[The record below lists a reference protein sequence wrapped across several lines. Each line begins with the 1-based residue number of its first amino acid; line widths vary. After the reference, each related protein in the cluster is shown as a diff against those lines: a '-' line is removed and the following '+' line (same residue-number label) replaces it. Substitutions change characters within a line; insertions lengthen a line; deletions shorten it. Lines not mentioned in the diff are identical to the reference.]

1 MEDNRRLERDLVLA
15 PNEFAYISDQT
26 KGHIQVYTG
35 PHKASL
41 SATDVPVVFDD
52 RSKKFER
59 CSLDDSIRTFKIA
72 PEGWYIQLKNPA
84 ENNTH
89 PKSGSAPGSPDLSVG
104 RKINIP
110 GPISFALWPGQM
122 AKVIQ
127 GHRLKSNQF
136 LLVRVYDDTAAQ
148 QWLDSGQSV
157 GVEPGKPDI
166 IKEATDP
173 ESPAKKARS
182 GPGLRK
188 KIEAESPRLAI
199 GQLLIIKGTD
209 VAFFIPP
216 TGLEVL
222 PDEEGNFVREAV
234 SLERLEYCLLLDQNG
249 KKRYVQGPDVVFPK
263 PTEKFVTQTD
273 KNGGECFKFRAIEL
287 NPNSGIYIKVIEDYK
302 DIDPETGQE
311 REFKQ
316 GEELF
321 ITGEQQRIYF
331 PREEHAIVK
340 YSGEQIHF
348 GTAMPKGEGR
358 YVLDRDKGTIEIVK
372 GPQIFLPDPRKEVIV
387 RRVLTPDACQLMYP
401 GNSEALD
408 HNQRLTDKL
417 VEQQELERFS
427 EEQTRGGVVRRRGAT
442 KSAGS
447 EHGTMLYA
455 SANFLTADAAPAAA
469 GMFGDQLERRSEYT
483 KPRTITLNNKYD
495 GVVTVSPW
503 TGFAI
508 MVVNKAGQRKV
519 VEGPATCMLEYDEE
533 LQPLVLSAGRPKG
546 SARPKKTVYLQ
557 VHNNR
562 VSDIV
567 AIETNDFTQ
576 VEITLSYRV
585 RFIGDDKEKWFAVA
599 NYTKLLSDHMRSKI
613 RREAMTHNVEE
624 FYRNAV
630 DIIRNVVL
638 GAQDEN
644 GDRSMTTFE
653 ENNMQ
658 IYDVEILQVNLV
670 DPQIAALLGEAQKE
684 SITQVVQLARARR
697 NLETIKQTEEYRR
710 EEKDAQDQTRQH
722 DVALCKAGIKD
733 DLAVELDR
741 CLAAQSKRT
750 AEIDV
755 EQENAKLN
763 ELRLSIQKATQSQEI
778 ELKQA
783 EAQLSYERMM
793 AEARAMKEK
802 MLAVSPQL
810 VAALQGFSDKITLQA
825 LATSLSPF
833 GMIDM
838 MRGKSMIGSF
848 KRMLAGSTLAEA
860 LPESPIPDDG
870 GNGRHPQQPRR

>member
-1 MEDNRRLERDLVLA
+1 MERDLVLA

-41 SATDVPVVFDD
+41 SATDVPQIFDD
-52 RSKKFER
+52 RTKKFER
-59 CSLDDSIRTFKIA
+59 CELSESIRTFKIA
-72 PEGWYIQLKNPA
+72 PEGWYVQLKNPS
-84 ENNTH
+84 EKNSH
-89 PKSGSAPGSPDLSVG
+89 PQAGSAPGVPKLDIG

-110 GPISFALWPGQM
+110 GPVSFALWPGQM

-148 QWLDSGQSV
+148 QWLDHGGEVPIKDAESEDEPKIPAGQHHS
-157 GVEPGKPDI
+157 
-166 IKEATDP
+166 
-173 ESPAKKARS
+173 S
-182 GPGLRK
+182 GPGLRRK
-188 KIEAESPRLAI
+188 LAAETKQLAI
-199 GQLLIIKGTD
+199 GQLIIIKGTD

-222 PDEEGNFVREAV
+222 PDEDGNFVREAV

-249 KKRYVQGPDVVFPK
+249 KKRYLQGPDVIFPK
-263 PTEKFVTQTD
+263 PTEKFVTQTEKD
-273 KNGGECFKFRAIEL
+273 GTECVKFRAIEL
-287 NPNSGIYIKVIEDYK
+287 NPNSGIYIKVIEKYTG
-302 DIDPETGQE
+302 IDPETGKE

-321 ITGEQQRIYF
+321 ITGDQQRIYF

-358 YVLDRDKGTIEIVK
+358 YVLDRDEGTIEIVR
-372 GPQIFLPDPRKEVIV
+372 GPQIFLPDPRRQVIV
-387 RRVLTPDACQLMYP
+387 RRVLTPEACALMYP
-401 GNSEALD
+401 GNSEAMS
-408 HNQRLTDKL
+408 HNQALTARLN
-417 VEQQELERFS
+417 EQKTMERFADDDTDGL
-427 EEQTRGGVVRRRGAT
+427 EAHRLTRGGRSRT
-442 KSAGS
+442 KGGDA
-447 EHGTMLYA
+447 GTMLYA
-455 SANFLTADAAPAAA
+455 SANFLTADVRPAAA
-469 GMFGDQLERRSEYT
+469 GVFGDSLERRSEYT

-546 SARPKKTVYLQ
+546 TAKPKKTVYLQ

-567 AIETNDFTQ
+567 SVETNDFTQ

-585 RFIGDDKEKWFAVA
+585 RFVGEDKEKWFAVA

-613 RREAMTHNVEE
+613 RREAMTHNIEE

-630 DIIRNVVL
+630 DIIRQVVL
-638 GAQDEN
+638 GAQDGE
-644 GDRSMTTFE
+644 GQRPMTTFE

-670 DPQIAALLGEAQKE
+670 DPQIAALLGDAQKE
-684 SITQVVQLARARR
+684 SITQVVQLARAKR
-697 NLETIKQTEEYRR
+697 NLETIKQTEVFRR
-710 EEKDAQDQTRQH
+710 EEKDAQDATRQH
-722 DVALCKAGIKD
+722 EVVLTKAGIKD
-733 DLAVELDR
+733 DLAIELDR
-741 CLAAQSKRT
+741 CSAAKDKRI
-750 AEIDV
+750 AEVNV
-755 EQENAKLN
+755 ENENQKLN
-763 ELRLSIQKATQSQEI
+763 DVRLAIQKSTTDQDIA
-778 ELKQA
+778 LKQA
-783 EAQLSYERMM
+783 ESQLASDRLM
-793 AEARAMKEK
+793 AEARAMQEK
-802 MLAVSPQL
+802 MKAVSPQL
-810 VAALQGFSDKITLQA
+810 VAALQGFADKITLQA
-825 LATSLSPF
+825 LASSLSPF

-838 MRGKSMIGSF
+838 IRGKSMIGSF
-848 KRMLAGSTLAEA
+848 KRLLEGSPLAES
-860 LPESPIPDDG
+860 LPTTTTPEDEG
-870 GNGRHPQQPRR
+870 GNGRRPQPRR